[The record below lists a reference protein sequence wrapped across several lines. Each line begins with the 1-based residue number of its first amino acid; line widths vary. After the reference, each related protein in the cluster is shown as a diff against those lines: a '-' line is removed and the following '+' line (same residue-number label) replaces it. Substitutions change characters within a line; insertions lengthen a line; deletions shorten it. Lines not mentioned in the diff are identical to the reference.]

1 MIGEPQE
8 PAKMPGQP
16 GQGGQR
22 FLCTPGGAIARGRR
36 HLRLL
41 LFGLA
46 LILLAAGAFAW
57 STGKHWPA
65 VLAWVLALVPW
76 TAWRMSGD
84 LEPLW
89 LDLSGG
95 KLLVQMRRRH
105 ERLPVEGAAARLLTP
120 EEIAHVEG
128 LATAGGM
135 VAGSGG
141 FDSRLLGEFDLY
153 ASDLAH
159 AVLLD
164 LGESRLVVTPDE
176 PAAFLLALQG
186 SNGGSNLGSSAV
198 PRA

>member
-1 MIGEPQE
+1 MIGEPD
-8 PAKMPGQP
+8 MPPEGV
-16 GQGGQR
+16 R
-22 FLCTPGGAIARGRR
+22 FLCTPRGPIAKGRR
-36 HLRLL
+36 NLRRL

-57 STGKHWPA
+57 ATGRHWPA
-65 VLAWVLALVPW
+65 ALAWVLALVPW

-89 LDLSGG
+89 LDIVLGDGG
-95 KLLVQMRRRH
+95 GGTLLVQMRRRH
-105 ERLPVEGAAARLLTP
+105 ERLPIEGAAARLLTA

-153 ASDLAH
+153 ASDLSH

-164 LGESRLVVTPDE
+164 LGESRLVVTPDD
-176 PAAFLLALQG
+176 PAAFLAAL
-186 SNGGSNLGSSAV
+186 LR

>member
-1 MIGEPQE
+1 MIGEPDAGAPE
-8 PAKMPGQP
+8 
-16 GQGGQR
+16 GGVR
-22 FLCTPGGAIARGRR
+22 FLCTPGGSIARGRR

-46 LILLAAGAFAW
+46 LILILAGGFAW
-57 STGKHWPA
+57 ATGRHWPA
-65 VLAWVLALVPW
+65 FLAWILALVPW

-89 LDLSGG
+89 LDLLGG
-95 KLLVQMRRRH
+95 STLLVQMRRRH
-105 ERLPVEGAAARLLTP
+105 ERFPVSGVVARPLTAG
-120 EEIAHVEG
+120 EIAHVEG

-164 LGESRLVVTPDE
+164 LGESRLVVTPDDPE
-176 PAAFLLALQG
+176 AFLAALA
-186 SNGGSNLGSSAV
+186 
-198 PRA
+198 

>member
-1 MIGEPQE
+1 VIGEPDRPPTPPE
-8 PAKMPGQP
+8 MV
-16 GQGGQR
+16 R
-22 FLCTPGGAIARGRR
+22 FLCTPGGSIARGRR

-41 LFGLA
+41 FLALA
-46 LILLAAGAFAW
+46 LILLAAGGFAW
-57 STGKHWPA
+57 STGRHWPA
-65 VLAWVLALVPW
+65 ALAWVLALVPW

-89 LDLSGG
+89 LDVLGG
-95 KLLVQMRRRH
+95 TLLVQMRRRH
-105 ERLPVEGAAARLLTP
+105 ERLPIEGIEAMAARLLTP

-153 ASDLAH
+153 ASDLSH

-164 LGESRLVVTPDE
+164 LGESRLVVTPDD
-176 PAAFLLALQG
+176 PAAFLTAL
-186 SNGGSNLGSSAV
+186 LRLRV
-198 PRA
+198 

>member
-1 MIGEPQE
+1 VIGEPGT
-8 PAKMPGQP
+8 P
-16 GQGGQR
+16 QGVR
-22 FLCTPGGAIARGRR
+22 FACTPGGAIARGRR
-36 HLRLL
+36 HLCLL
-41 LFGLA
+41 LLA
-46 LILLAAGAFAW
+46 LALVLLLAGGFAW
-57 STGKHWPA
+57 ATGRHWPA
-65 VLAWVLALVPW
+65 FLAWALALVPW

-89 LDLSGG
+89 LDLFPGG
-95 KLLVQMRRRH
+95 GGSTLLVQMRRRH
-105 ERLPVEGAAARLLTP
+105 ERLPLDGAVARLLTP
-120 EEIAHVEG
+120 EETAHVER

-176 PAAFLLALQG
+176 PAVFLAALAR
-186 SNGGSNLGSSAV
+186 GGS
-198 PRA
+198 